1 MLDFLRREGIDPG
14 IISAIED
21 FRTAHSVPEEVR
33 RRVKAAPRFASYG
46 K

>member
-21 FRTAHSVPEEVR
+21 FRS
-33 RRVKAAPRFASYG
+33 AAQNYVA
-46 K
+46 

>member
-21 FRTAHSVPEEVR
+21 FRKAHSVPEEVR
-33 RRVKAAPRFASYG
+33 RRQTSTFIGAV
-46 K
+46 